1 MKKILL
7 FIILNI
13 LLFNFSYADD
23 ADSKQKELETK
34 IKLLEKEL
42 EIEKLKKELEE
53 QKKAN
58 EKTKNKDKST
68 DVNQGELNKNNQE
81 NKETIK
87 INDEIDLNKEILK
100 EIKSLGKFQEPKR
113 YPEEFKIQFLNKGC
127 ITWSCVSKKT
137 AREMSKIF
145 SKKEKFNQMYPGN
158 QIRGMA
164 LFEIFYLNTLKKYEK
179 NITRYLEGSKKKKDA
194 KMVSKLISLN
204 KSRENMRKALG
215 MDLSVSIEDTLEVY
229 YLMAQFLDLGKIK
242 EQKIPE
248 DIKKRKKF
256 LSQYKKSFSDLN
268 MIFKKNKDKPLY
280 DAIKTKNK

>member
-34 IKLLEKEL
+34 IKLLQKEL
-42 EIEKLKKELEE
+42 EIEKLKKELAE

-68 DVNQGELNKNNQE
+68 DVNQDELNNN

-87 INDEIDLNKEILK
+87 INDEIDLNKEIIK

-127 ITWSCVSKKT
+127 IKWSCVSKKT

-145 SKKEKFNQMYPGN
+145 SKNEKFNQMYPGN

-179 NITRYLEGSKKKKDA
+179 NITRYLEGSKKKRDA

-204 KSRENMRKALG
+204 KSRENMRKAIG

-268 MIFKKNKDKPLY
+268 TIFKKNKDKPLY

>member
-42 EIEKLKKELEE
+42 EIEKLKKELAE

-58 EKTKNKDKST
+58 EKTKNK
-68 DVNQGELNKNNQE
+68 VNSKEVTQGELNKNNQE
-81 NKETIK
+81 NKESIK
-87 INDEIDLNKEILK
+87 IIDEIDINKEILK

-127 ITWSCVSKKT
+127 ITWPCMSKKT

-145 SKKEKFNQMYPGN
+145 SKKEKFNQMHPGN

-242 EQKIPE
+242 EQQIPE

-268 MIFKKNKDKPLY
+268 TIFKKNKDKQLY
-280 DAIKTKNK
+280 DAIETKNK

>member
-42 EIEKLKKELEE
+42 EIEKLKKELAE

-58 EKTKNKDKST
+58 EKTKNKVNSK

-113 YPEEFKIQFLNKGC
+113 YPEEFKIDYSFHYTINPFDTLVFGKTLQDYAQDFINTAPNRDLLFKSGKLYKNTIFLCSAAEVLQF
-127 ITWSCVSKKT
+127 
-137 AREMSKIF
+137 SKI
-145 SKKEKFNQMYPGN
+145 
-158 QIRGMA
+158 
-164 LFEIFYLNTLKKYEK
+164 LFDSN
-179 NITRYLEGSKKKKDA
+179 
-194 KMVSKLISLN
+194 
-204 KSRENMRKALG
+204 
-215 MDLSVSIEDTLEVY
+215 
-229 YLMAQFLDLGKIK
+229 
-242 EQKIPE
+242 
-248 DIKKRKKF
+248 
-256 LSQYKKSFSDLN
+256 
-268 MIFKKNKDKPLY
+268 
-280 DAIKTKNK
+280 

>member
-42 EIEKLKKELEE
+42 EIEKLKKELAE

-58 EKTKNKDKST
+58 EKTTNKDNSK

-81 NKETIK
+81 NKESIK
-87 INDEIDLNKEILK
+87 IIDEIDINKEILK

-127 ITWSCVSKKT
+127 ITWPCMSKKT

-145 SKKEKFNQMYPGN
+145 SKKEKFNQMHPGN

-179 NITRYLEGSKKKKDA
+179 NITRYLEGSKKKRDA

-242 EQKIPE
+242 EQQIPE
-248 DIKKRKKF
+248 DIKKRKEF

-268 MIFKKNKDKPLY
+268 TIFKKNKDKQLY

>member
-1 MKKILL
+1 
-7 FIILNI
+7 
-13 LLFNFSYADD
+13 
-23 ADSKQKELETK
+23 
-34 IKLLEKEL
+34 
-42 EIEKLKKELEE
+42 
-53 QKKAN
+53 
-58 EKTKNKDKST
+58 
-68 DVNQGELNKNNQE
+68 
-81 NKETIK
+81 
-87 INDEIDLNKEILK
+87 
-100 EIKSLGKFQEPKR
+100 
-113 YPEEFKIQFLNKGC
+113 
-127 ITWSCVSKKT
+127 
-137 AREMSKIF
+137 
-145 SKKEKFNQMYPGN
+145 MYPGN

-179 NITRYLEGSKKKKDA
+179 NITRYLEGSKKKRDA

-204 KSRENMRKALG
+204 KSRENMRKAIG

-242 EQKIPE
+242 EQQIPE

>member
-42 EIEKLKKELEE
+42 EIEKLKKELAE

-58 EKTKNKDKST
+58 EKAKNKDKST
-68 DVNQGELNKNNQE
+68 NVNQGELNKNNQE
-81 NKETIK
+81 NKESIK
-87 INDEIDLNKEILK
+87 IIDEIDINKEILK

-179 NITRYLEGSKKKKDA
+179 NITRYLEGSKKK
-194 KMVSKLISLN
+194 
-204 KSRENMRKALG
+204 RRKNG
-215 MDLSVSIEDTLEVY
+215 I
-229 YLMAQFLDLGKIK
+229 
-242 EQKIPE
+242 
-248 DIKKRKKF
+248 
-256 LSQYKKSFSDLN
+256 
-268 MIFKKNKDKPLY
+268 
-280 DAIKTKNK
+280 